1 MMFQKVLKMSNHS
14 DQEFQRIMSNP
25 PNEIISDS
33 LKGRLKEEDQDSSH
47 LYVVIGDDEHDC
59 ILEGFSSKECLSK
72 IDSITVSLRE
82 ELVGRILNKSKFSL
96 KSTMSEQFNIN
107 FEQISKI
114 QCFRYDKDIYI
125 LEISLEKES
134 DD

>member
-1 MMFQKVLKMSNHS
+1 MSNYS
-14 DQEFQRIMSNP
+14 EEEFQRVMSNP

-33 LKGRLKEEDQDSSH
+33 LKGRLKDETSKSSSH
-47 LYVVIGDDEHDC
+47 LSILVGEEEHSC
-59 ILEGFSSKECLSK
+59 ILEGFSSSESLLKV
-72 IDSITVSLRE
+72 DSITVSLRE
-82 ELVGRILNKSKFSL
+82 ELVGRILNKSEFCL

-107 FEQISKI
+107 FEQISKF

-125 LEISLEKES
+125 LELSLGKES

>member
-1 MMFQKVLKMSNHS
+1 MSNYS
-14 DQEFQRIMSNP
+14 EEEFQRVMSNP

-33 LKGRLKEEDQDSSH
+33 LKGRLKDETVKSGSH
-47 LYVVIGDDEHDC
+47 LSILIGEEEHDC
-59 ILEGFSSKECLSK
+59 ILEGFSSSESLLKV
-72 IDSITVSLRE
+72 DSITVSLRE
-82 ELVGRILNKSKFSL
+82 DLVGRILNRSEFSL

-107 FEQISKI
+107 FEQISKF

-125 LEISLEKES
+125 LELSLGKES